1 MKRNYHLRRID
12 DSDFYL
18 GIALICRAI
27 DGPYWTTTFIA
38 FLCWLICLTECFTI
52 NPFKTQKNKDK
63 Q

>member
-1 MKRNYHLRRID
+1 MKRNYHLHRID

-38 FLCWLICLTECFTI
+38 ALCWLICFTEFFTC
-52 NPFKTQKNKDK
+52 NPFKIQKYEGKK
-63 Q
+63 